1 MADEFF
7 ISLTLISTLRMR
19 GESRGIL
26 RMPGRA
32 GRFAAKIQGEVETKR
47 LCRFAMFDIS
57 SHEFDMSRP
66 SRS

>member
-19 GESRGIL
+19 GESRGNL

-32 GRFAAKIQGEVETKR
+32 GRFAAKNQLPRGFEASAARQAAV
-47 LCRFAMFDIS
+47 
-57 SHEFDMSRP
+57 
-66 SRS
+66 